1 MNFWLGPSSRSRP
14 AAPAA
19 AAGAGGAGGTSAGS
33 ATGRSPC
40 GELRPLPPIGPMLFS
55 TFTLC
60 GVALLAALPATFRAQ
75 PTGTPE
81 HRSDLVQAV
90 VSSPALQAAARRST
104 AARERVGAAGRLAD
118 VEVEGMGSRTIGPL
132 DERATK
138 WEVNVRQPLP
148 RRGERD
154 ADRARAQAGVTLA
167 EAAYAALAG
176 ELAAESA
183 IARAEADAAEAR
195 ARLYENQIGRLQA
208 VLGSVEAR
216 LAAGGGRIADRLLV
230 QSRVAA
236 MQLVIEEERKTA
248 ADALAEARARLGLRP
263 EAPLPGFAA
272 PAPKEIRTEEA
283 ATVRLA
289 AARTAE
295 ADAMGQ
301 VARTAANPLMSVGVR
316 LERERRTL
324 GPEHTAGLA
333 FTTELPFRG
342 RHYARAEIRAAA
354 AERAAAT
361 SDADAARYRISSA
374 LTRVERAERL
384 AATSRRLSEETVA
397 RLDAEYDALVRAA
410 GVGSGGVT
418 GDSTVL
424 QTVGIL
430 ERVADAGLQVIRA
443 EAAVRTAHAELWRH
457 VPASQFPAGQ

>member
-1 MNFWLGPSSRSRP
+1 MQL
-14 AAPAA
+14 
-19 AAGAGGAGGTSAGS
+19 T
-33 ATGRSPC
+33 
-40 GELRPLPPIGPMLFS
+40 PL
-55 TFTLC
+55 TFC
-60 GVALLAALPATFRAQ
+60 RVALLAALPTTLRPQ
-75 PTGTPE
+75 PANTSE
-81 HRSDLVQAV
+81 HRVHLVQAV
-90 VSSPALQAAARRST
+90 VSSPALQAAARRTT

-118 VEVEGMGSRTIGPL
+118 VELEGMGSRTVGPL

-154 ADRARAQAGVTLA
+154 ADRARAQAVVTLA
-167 EAAYAALAG
+167 EAAYATLAG
-176 ELAAESA
+176 ELAADSA
-183 IARAEADAAEAR
+183 IARAEADGAEAR
-195 ARLYENQIGRLQA
+195 ARLYETQIGRLQA

-216 LAAGGGRIADRLLV
+216 LATSGGRIADRLLV

-236 MQLVIEEERKTA
+236 MQLVIEEERKAA

-263 EAPLPGFAA
+263 DLPLPGFAA
-272 PAPKEIRTEEA
+272 PAPNEIQAEEA

-301 VARTAANPLMSVGVR
+301 VARTGSNPLMSVGVR

-324 GPEHTAGLA
+324 GPEYTAGLA
-333 FTTELPFRG
+333 FTTELPFRS

-361 SDADAARYRISSA
+361 SDGEAARYRISSA

-410 GVGSGGVT
+410 GVATGGVT
-418 GDSTVL
+418 GESTVL

-430 ERVADAGLQVIRA
+430 ERVTEASLQVIRA
-443 EAAVRTAHAELWRH
+443 DTAVRIARAELWRH
-457 VPASQFPAGQ
+457 APASHFPAGQSSPP